1 MSKKQG
7 VRYPPSSTEGLNALK
22 KYFELNPE
30 KELEKEDKKTLVKYL
45 LEILHKKV
53 PGNSVE
59 VRIPPFAAIQIIEG
73 TTHKRGTPPAV
84 VEINPEIFIK
94 ISLGEISW
102 QDALTKGQIQASGQR
117 TDLTEHFPLISSK
130 EFK

>member
-1 MSKKQG
+1 MKNKQG
-7 VRYPPSSTEGLNALK
+7 VRNPVTVNEGLNALN
-22 KYFELNPE
+22 KYLSIKDLNQLD
-30 KELEKEDKKTLVKYL
+30 KEIKKTLVKFL
-45 LEILHKKV
+45 LEKLHNKV

-84 VEINPEIFIK
+84 VEINPDTFIK

-102 QDALTKGQIQASGQR
+102 QDGLTKGLIQASGQR
-117 TDLTEHFPLISSK
+117 TDLSEHFPLIESK
-130 EFK
+130 DLD

>member
-1 MSKKQG
+1 MLNKQG
-7 VRYPPSSTEGLNALK
+7 VRNPPSSAEGLNALK
-22 KYFELNPE
+22 KYLELNVG

-53 PGNSVE
+53 PGKSVE

-94 ISLGEISW
+94 ISLGKISW
-102 QDALTKGQIQASGQR
+102 QDALAKGQIQASGQR
-117 TDLTEHFPLISSK
+117 TDLTEHFPLISSQ

>member
-1 MSKKQG
+1 MKNKQG
-7 VRYPPSSTEGLNALK
+7 VRNPPSKAEGLAALN
-22 KYFELNPE
+22 KYLEITSAEL
-30 KELEKEDKKTLVKYL
+30 DKDLLRTLVKYL
-45 LEILHKKV
+45 LELLHEKV

-73 TTHKRGTPPAV
+73 TTHRRGTPPAV

-102 QDALTKGQIQASGQR
+102 QDASVKGLIQASGQR
-117 TDLTEHFPLISSK
+117 TDLTEHFPLIDSK
-130 EFK
+130 ELN

>member
-1 MSKKQG
+1 MKNKQG
-7 VRYPPSSTEGLNALK
+7 VRNPPSKAEGLAALT
-22 KYFELNPE
+22 KYLEITSVELD
-30 KELEKEDKKTLVKYL
+30 KETLRTLVKYL
-45 LEILHKKV
+45 LELLHEKV

-73 TTHKRGTPPAV
+73 TTHRRGTPPAV

-102 QDALTKGQIQASGQR
+102 QDALTKGLIQASGQR
-117 TDLTEHFPLISSK
+117 TDLTEHFPLIDSK
-130 EFK
+130 ELD

>member
-1 MSKKQG
+1 MKNKQG
-7 VRYPPSSTEGLNALK
+7 VRNPPSKDEGLTALN
-22 KYFELNPE
+22 KY
-30 KELEKEDKKTLVKYL
+30 LEINNVEIDKDTLRTLVKYL
-45 LEILHKKV
+45 LELLHKKV

>member
-1 MSKKQG
+1 MKNKQG
-7 VRYPPSSTEGLNALK
+7 VRNPPSKDEGLTALN
-22 KYFELNPE
+22 KY
-30 KELEKEDKKTLVKYL
+30 LETNNVEIDKDTLRTLVKYL
-45 LEILHKKV
+45 LELLHQKV

-73 TTHKRGTPPAV
+73 TTHRRGTPPAV

-102 QDALTKGQIQASGQR
+102 QDALTKGLIQASGQR
-117 TDLTEHFPLISSK
+117 TDLTEHFPLIDSK
-130 EFK
+130 ELN

>member
-1 MSKKQG
+1 MKNKQG
-7 VRYPPSSTEGLNALK
+7 VRNPPSKDEGLAALN
-22 KYFELNPE
+22 KY
-30 KELEKEDKKTLVKYL
+30 LEINNVEIDKDTLRTLVKYL
-45 LEILHKKV
+45 LELLHKKV

-73 TTHKRGTPPAV
+73 TTHRRGTPPAV

-102 QDALTKGQIQASGQR
+102 QDALTKGLIQASGQR
-117 TDLTEHFPLISSK
+117 TDLTEHFPLIDSK
-130 EFK
+130 ELN

>member
-1 MSKKQG
+1 MKNKQG
-7 VRYPPSSTEGLNALK
+7 VRNPVSQTQGLNALN
-22 KYFELNPE
+22 KYFSIKDLNQLD
-30 KELEKEDKKTLVKYL
+30 KETKKTLVKFL
-45 LEILHKKV
+45 LEKLHSKV

-84 VEINPEIFIK
+84 IEMNPETFIK

-102 QDALTKGQIQASGQR
+102 QEGLTKGLIQASGQR
-117 TDLTEHFPLISSK
+117 TDLSEHFPLIESK
-130 EFK
+130 DLD

>member
-1 MSKKQG
+1 MKNKQG
-7 VRYPPSSTEGLNALK
+7 VRNPPSKDEGLTALN
-22 KYFELNPE
+22 KYFETNNAE
-30 KELEKEDKKTLVKYL
+30 IDKDTLRTLVKYL

-117 TDLTEHFPLISSK
+117 TDLTEHFPLINSK

>member
-1 MSKKQG
+1 MKNKQG
-7 VRYPPSSTEGLNALK
+7 VRNPPSKAEGLAALN
-22 KYFELNPE
+22 KYLEINSAELD
-30 KELEKEDKKTLVKYL
+30 KETLRTLVKYL
-45 LEILHKKV
+45 LELLHKKV

-73 TTHKRGTPPAV
+73 TTHRRGTPPAV

-102 QDALTKGQIQASGQR
+102 QDASVKGLIQASGQR
-117 TDLTEHFPLISSK
+117 TDLTEHFPLIDSK
-130 EFK
+130 ELN

>member
-1 MSKKQG
+1 MKNKQG
-7 VRYPPSSTEGLNALK
+7 VRNPPSKDEGLTALN
-22 KYFELNPE
+22 KY
-30 KELEKEDKKTLVKYL
+30 LETNNVEIDKDTLRTLVKYL
-45 LEILHKKV
+45 LELLHQKV

-73 TTHKRGTPPAV
+73 TTHRRGTPPAV

-102 QDALTKGQIQASGQR
+102 QNALTKGLIHASGQR
-117 TDLTEHFPLISSK
+117 TDLTEHFPLIDSK
-130 EFK
+130 ELN

>member
-1 MSKKQG
+1 MKNKQG
-7 VRYPPSSTEGLNALK
+7 VRNPPSKDEGLTALN
-22 KYFELNPE
+22 KY
-30 KELEKEDKKTLVKYL
+30 LETNNVEIDKDTLRTLVKYL
-45 LEILHKKV
+45 LEILHQKV

-73 TTHKRGTPPAV
+73 TTHRRGTPPAV

-102 QDALTKGQIQASGQR
+102 KDALTKGLIHASGQR
-117 TDLTEHFPLISSK
+117 TDLTEHFPLIDSK
-130 EFK
+130 ELN

>member
-7 VRYPPSSTEGLNALK
+7 VRNPPSSIEGLNALK
-22 KYFELNPE
+22 KYFELNPG

-45 LEILHKKV
+45 LEILHKKA

-102 QDALTKGQIQASGQR
+102 QEALKKGQIQASGQR

-130 EFK
+130 EFQ

>member
-1 MSKKQG
+1 MKNKQG
-7 VRYPPSSTEGLNALK
+7 VRNPPSKDEGLTALNKYLEINNA
-22 KYFELNPE
+22 EI
-30 KELEKEDKKTLVKYL
+30 DKDTLRTLVKYL
-45 LEILHKKV
+45 LELLHKKV

-73 TTHKRGTPPAV
+73 TTHRRGTPPAV

-102 QDALTKGQIQASGQR
+102 QDALTKGLIQASGQR
-117 TDLTEHFPLISSK
+117 TDLTEHFPLIDSK
-130 EFK
+130 ELN

>member
-1 MSKKQG
+1 MKNKQG
-7 VRYPPSSTEGLNALK
+7 VRNPPSKAEGLAALN
-22 KYFELNPE
+22 KYLEITSAELD
-30 KELEKEDKKTLVKYL
+30 KETLRTLVKYL
-45 LEILHKKV
+45 LELLHKKA

-73 TTHKRGTPPAV
+73 TTHRRGTPPAV

-102 QDALTKGQIQASGQR
+102 QDASDKGQIQASGLR
-117 TDLTEHFPLISSK
+117 TDLSEHFPLIDSK
-130 EFK
+130 ELN

>member
-1 MSKKQG
+1 MKNKQG
-7 VRYPPSSTEGLNALK
+7 VRNPPSKAEGLAALN
-22 KYFELNPE
+22 KYLEITSAEL
-30 KELEKEDKKTLVKYL
+30 DKDLLRTLVKYL
-45 LEILHKKV
+45 LELLHEKV

-73 TTHKRGTPPAV
+73 TTHRRGTPPAV

-102 QDALTKGQIQASGQR
+102 QDASDKGLIQASGQR